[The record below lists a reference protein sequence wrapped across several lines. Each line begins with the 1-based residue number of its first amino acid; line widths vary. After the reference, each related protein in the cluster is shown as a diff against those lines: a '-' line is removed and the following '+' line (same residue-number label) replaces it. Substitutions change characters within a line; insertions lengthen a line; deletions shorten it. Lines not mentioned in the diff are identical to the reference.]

1 MKLFWDLV
9 RGDISAEK
17 VVPPTGLTA
26 VLTTASAAAMAFLAI
41 FVLSLAV
48 TAARQAEGWE
58 EALADTATVRV
69 SAPPEAIEAQTDA
82 VEAILAQTPGVGA
95 TRRLSVDE
103 QVEILTPWFG
113 PDLPLESLRLPVL
126 IEVSIDGNGPDVVG
140 LEQRFAAEAPGAV
153 YDDHGRWREP
163 MVRAAQSLRRLALTS
178 LLLIAIVTAVTTAL
192 AASASLASNGQVID
206 VLRLVGAEDSYI
218 TRAFVRRFTL
228 RALIGGTAGTFLGLI
243 AVALV
248 PNVSAS
254 SIGADIGFDGFEW
267 LWPVLVPI
275 AAGGLA
281 FAATRLAA
289 VWRLKEVS

>member
-26 VLTTASAAAMAFLAI
+26 FLTTASAAAMAFLAI

-58 EALADTATVRV
+58 NALTDTATVRV
-69 SAPPEAIEAQTDA
+69 SAPPETIEVQTDV

-103 QVEILTPWFG
+103 QVEILAPWFG

-126 IEVSIDGNGPDVVG
+126 IEVNIDGNGPDVVG
-140 LEQRFAAEAPGAV
+140 LGQRFAAEAPGAV

-178 LLLIAIVTAVTTAL
+178 LFLIAIVTAVTTAL
-192 AASASLASNGQVID
+192 AASASLAANGQVID
-206 VLRLVGAEDSYI
+206 VLRLVGAEDAYI

-228 RALIGGTAGTFLGLI
+228 RALIGGTIGTFLGLV

-267 LWPVLVPI
+267 LWPVVVPI

-281 FAATRLAA
+281 FTATRLAA
-289 VWRLKEVS
+289 ARRLKAVS

>member
-1 MKLFWDLV
+1 MFWDLV

-26 VLTTASAAAMAFLAI
+26 FLTTASAAAMAFLAI

-48 TAARQAEGWE
+48 TASRQAGGWE

-69 SAPPEAIEAQTDA
+69 SAPPETLEVQTDL
-82 VEAILAQTPGVGA
+82 VEAILAQTPGVSA

-103 QVEILTPWFG
+103 QAEILAPWFG
-113 PDLPLESLRLPVL
+113 PELPLESLRMPVL
-126 IEVSIDGNGPDVVG
+126 IEVTIDGNGPDVVG
-140 LEQRFAAEAPGAV
+140 LGQRFAAEAPGAV

-163 MVRAAQSLRRLALTS
+163 MVRAAQSLRRLAMTS

-192 AASASLASNGQVID
+192 AASASLAANGQVID
-206 VLRLVGAEDSYI
+206 VLRLVGAEDAYI
-218 TRAFVRRFTL
+218 TRAFVRRFTI
-228 RALIGGTAGTFLGLI
+228 RALIGGAAGTFFGLI

-254 SIGADIGFDGFEW
+254 SFSADIGFDGFEW
-267 LWPVLVPI
+267 LWPVLVPL

-281 FAATRLAA
+281 FIATRLAA
-289 VWRLKEVS
+289 ARRLKAVS